1 MVKLAPLNTELLEQ
15 VIQLS
20 VAEQQLPYIGT
31 IDEVL
36 INADE
41 HTHPHI
47 VLKDELV
54 IGIFLIDMLYPQSY
68 EFAEDGSL
76 GFRAFLI
83 DQHQQGQGYGGKVM
97 GQLRGYLAQHYPS
110 HHSIYLTVNCKNT
123 SAYQCYVKNG
133 FVDTNE
139 YYLGGAAGPQHIML
153 MKLHG

>member
-1 MVKLAPLNTELLEQ
+1 MVKLAPLRTELLEQ

-20 VAEQQLPYIGT
+20 VAEQQLPYVGT

-47 VLKDELV
+47 VLKHDQV
-54 IGIFLIDMLYPQSY
+54 IGIFLIDMLYSQSY
-68 EFAEDGSL
+68 EFAESGSL

-97 GQLRGYLAQHYPS
+97 GQLRGYLAQHYPN

-123 SAYQCYVKNG
+123 NAYQCYVKNG
-133 FVDTNE
+133 FHDTNE
-139 YYLGGAAGPQHIML
+139 CYLGGAAGPQHIML
-153 MKLHG
+153 MKLHA

>member
-1 MVKLAPLNTELLEQ
+1 MVKLAPLKTELLEQ

-20 VAEQQLPYIGT
+20 VAEQQLPYVGT

-47 VLKDELV
+47 VLKHDQV
-54 IGIFLIDMLYPQSY
+54 IGIFLIDMVYSQSY
-68 EFAEDGSL
+68 EFAESGSL

-97 GQLRGYLAQHYPS
+97 GQLRGYLAQHYPN

-123 SAYQCYVKNG
+123 NAYQCYVKNG
-133 FVDTNE
+133 FHDTNE
-139 YYLGGAAGPQHIML
+139 CYLGGAAGPQHIML
-153 MKLHG
+153 MKLHA